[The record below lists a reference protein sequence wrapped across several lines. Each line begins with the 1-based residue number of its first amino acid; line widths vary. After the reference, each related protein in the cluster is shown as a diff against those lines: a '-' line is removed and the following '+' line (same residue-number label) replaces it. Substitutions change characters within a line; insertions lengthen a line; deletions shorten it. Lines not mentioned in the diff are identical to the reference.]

1 MITKLKRQLK
11 ELNKT
16 ISKIILDLD
25 DDKELNIILEVV
37 SAYREISGT
46 TLTNEL
52 LSMRK
57 THLWN
62 SGINK
67 TRQMIQ
73 KAVEYGLITK
83 MVLPHNR
90 FVYKVKEKLN
100 V

>member
-11 ELNKT
+11 ELNKI
-16 ISKIILDLD
+16 ISKILLDLD
-25 DDKELNIILEVV
+25 EDKELNIITEVI
-37 SAYREISGT
+37 SAYGEISGT
-46 TLTNEL
+46 TLQNEL

-67 TRQMIQ
+67 TRQTIQ
-73 KAVEYGLITK
+73 KAVDYGLITK
-83 MVLPHNR
+83 KVLPHNR
-90 FVYKVKEKLN
+90 FIYKVKE